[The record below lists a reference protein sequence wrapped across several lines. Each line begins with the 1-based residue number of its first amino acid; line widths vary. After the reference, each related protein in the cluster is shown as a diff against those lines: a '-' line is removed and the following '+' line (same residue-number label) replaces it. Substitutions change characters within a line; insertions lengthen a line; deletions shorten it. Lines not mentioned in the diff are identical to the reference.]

1 MEILG
6 KFSGNI
12 QANDNSDG
20 LVVEKDQPTD
30 IQTTTTKS
38 DRLTAKDFVLVF
50 SLYNTVPVLVSMK
63 QSPSA
68 IKALSGIRFHTITL
82 IIMNHIAAHFFI
94 TLMLRIA
101 NQIFATTSF

>member
-6 KFSGNI
+6 KCSGNI

-38 DRLTAKDFVLVF
+38 DRLIAKDFVLVF
-50 SLYNTVPVLVSMK
+50 SLYNTVPVLSMK